1 MDQYSGTVLHLQNLE
16 VCNFTKREE
25 NKLTVET
32 IQGRLNAEAKTC
44 RRCGVRMHELGTRS
58 IRLKHMS
65 TISGRIDV
73 EVEYH
78 RYRCP
83 VCGRIR
89 RSHIP
94 FKAKGHNIT
103 LQMESMIISSLD
115 RLKMTVKDTAK
126 AFNVSRNIVKEL
138 DRRRLGIKAGD
149 MRPRHYSTYIG
160 IDEFLLHHNH
170 RCATSVVD
178 LETGEVLFL
187 ERGNTIQQAEHFI
200 SFAGR
205 DFMSH
210 VKAVSMDMNA
220 QFPTAFANMA
230 PHVKI
235 VYDPFHI
242 IKSYNDRVITEIRR
256 DEQRK
261 LDEGIEKARRE
272 HDLET
277 ARELALE
284 AQTLKRSNC
293 LVLSSRKT
301 LLARDEAAREHNRM
315 LHEKH
320 GRRGLSIPAN
330 EHAWSVNSSRR
341 PNEMLASNE
350 RIQAAYVFRE
360 MLQSALAC
368 MNAAIMRAALT
379 RYIAAIR
386 KSRIK
391 ELEGIASM
399 LEKRI
404 DGIVSHAIY
413 HISNGIVEGTNN
425 MIKTLRRQAYG
436 FRDDECFF
444 LKIWDESRKGLDD
457 RMYNRLHRKRA

>member
-115 RLKMTVKDTAK
+115 RLKMAVKDTAK

-272 HDLET
+272 HDLE
-277 ARELALE
+277 
-284 AQTLKRSNC
+284 
-293 LVLSSRKT
+293 
-301 LLARDEAAREHNRM
+301 AAREHNRM
-315 LHEKH
+315 LHEKY
-320 GRRGLSIPAN
+320 GKRGLSIPAN

-341 PNEMLASNE
+341 LNEMLASNE
-350 RIQAAYVFRE
+350 RIQAAYVFRK